1 MTTGTSS
8 SDTLD
13 RLRRALLLILAAS
26 LFGVLVELLLLE
38 HFEDPPQYIPLGLI
52 VVSLIVIG
60 WHVVSKSRASVQVLR
75 ALMLCAFVAGPVGV
89 LLHFRGNREFELE
102 MTPALGGLELIK
114 AAIIGATPLLA
125 PGTMSLLGVIG
136 LLYTWRHP
144 AAD

>member
-1 MTTGTSS
+1 MTTGTST

-13 RLRRALLLILAAS
+13 RLRRALLLVLAAS

-38 HFEDPPQYIPLGLI
+38 HFEDAPQYIPLGLI
-52 VVSLIVIG
+52 AVSLLVIG
-60 WHVVSKSRASVQVLR
+60 WHAVAKSKASVQVLR
-75 ALMLCAFVAGPVGV
+75 VLMLCAFLAGPIGV
-89 LLHFRGNREFELE
+89 LLHYRGNAEFELE
-102 MTPALGGLELIK
+102 MTPGLAGLALIK